1 MNTYKYD
8 DIYIITD
15 LVSSLL
21 VLLAAIGIILKV
33 MILAVGTPRHIIDE
47 QDRRRKKTRV
57 RITLLFRMLLL
68 VLTLIWPYLLNY
80 SYPMLTVWMS
90 YSVLLWMGLTAIN
103 CVLSI
108 LLAVRSLNH
117 YKIDKGSVDR
127 L

>member
-103 CVLSI
+103 CVVIHFIGCPLFE
-108 LLAVRSLNH
+108 SL
-117 YKIDKGSVDR
+117 
-127 L
+127 

>member
-1 MNTYKYD
+1 M
-8 DIYIITD
+8 
-15 LVSSLL
+15 
-21 VLLAAIGIILKV
+21 
-33 MILAVGTPRHIIDE
+33 
-47 QDRRRKKTRV
+47 V

-90 YSVLLWMGLTAIN
+90 YSVLLWMGLTANN